1 MVKALPPTSW
11 HLTIFCHICNVRA
24 GHLYSTAK
32 MARPV
37 KHKTYHDGS
46 FDKFMIDFKQYL
58 NLELLEKQIV
68 QKGLISEEQFKRIL
82 EKPVPLEQKIEN
94 VISVVRRKGPDAFVE
109 FAGCIQKCQ
118 QTTPDDGN
126 DTILMMLADELTAS
140 PDPQAGTELNAS
152 TEEYTRMLL
161 EVKEQL
167 SKSSKIDQVKFCLQ
181 RAKSISL
188 PLINCINDYQSLFD
202 VLERTHHLHS
212 NDCDILISLAKMLRC
227 PSIVRIVE
235 RYNKH
240 CSLVKPPQP
249 LEVPVGHAILS
260 SWIEPVMVTMTMRRV
275 RQIKNVLRQSTK
287 LFRLQDVNFQGYETE
302 TNQPWIL
309 HWRMT
314 EDNTDSLLNQFSS
327 NPKKF
332 HNEGILK
339 FEKKKMVD
347 ILDTSDLERT
357 CEVSTHKQNFLI
369 VV

>member
-1 MVKALPPTSW
+1 
-11 HLTIFCHICNVRA
+11 
-24 GHLYSTAK
+24 

-58 NLELLEKQIV
+58 NLELLEKHIV

-82 EKPVPLEQKIEN
+82 GKPVPLEQKIEN
-94 VISVVRRKGPDAFVE
+94 IVSVVRRKGPDAFVE

-126 DTILMMLADELTAS
+126 DTILMMIADELTAN
-140 PDPQAGTELNAS
+140 PDTQAGVELNAS

-167 SKSSKIDQVKFCLQ
+167 SKCSKVDQVKFCLQ
-181 RAKSISL
+181 RAKLIPL

-202 VLERTHHLHS
+202 VLERTRQLHS

-227 PSIVRIVE
+227 PAIVRIVE
-235 RYNKH
+235 RYSKH

-260 SWIEPVMVTMTMRRV
+260 SWIEPVTLTVTMGRV
-275 RQIKNVLRQSTK
+275 RQIKNVLRQCTK
-287 LFRLQDVNFQGYETE
+287 LFKVQDVNFQGCEAE

-309 HWRMT
+309 YWRMT

-339 FEKKKMVD
+339 FEKKKMVE

-357 CEVSTHKQNFLI
+357 CEVNALLWCRH
-369 VV
+369 VYA